1 MSRIGKSAIETGPDV
16 KVQLENGV
24 ITVQGPRGKL
34 FQQMPSGINFKLE
47 DKKIVLTRN
56 GDEKREKELHG
67 LIRSLIANMV
77 KGVTE
82 GFKKELDIIGVGF
95 RAQVKDKKLIMQLGF
110 SHPVEYPAPNGI
122 TFSVDEKGTRITV
135 SGFDKQL
142 VGETASIIRRFKEPE
157 PYKGK
162 GIRYVNEYIRKK
174 AGKAAAGAGAG
185 AAK

>member
-1 MSRIGKSAIETGPDV
+1 MSRIGKSAIEISSEV
-16 KVQLENGV
+16 KVQLEKGIV
-24 ITVQGPRGKL
+24 TVQGPKGKL
-34 FQQMPSGINFKLE
+34 FQQLAKGINFKLE
-47 DKKIVLTRN
+47 DKKIMLTRDS
-56 GDEKREKELHG
+56 DEKKERALHG
-67 LIRSLIANMV
+67 LMRSLIANMV

-110 SHPVEYPAPNGI
+110 SHPIEYLAPNGI
-122 TFSVDEKGTRITV
+122 NFSVDEKGTRITV

-142 VGETASIIRRFKEPE
+142 VGETASIVRRFKKPE

-162 GIRYVNEYIRKK
+162 GIRYVNEYVRKK
-174 AGKAAAGAGAG
+174 AGKAAAGSG

>member
-1 MSRIGKSAIETGPDV
+1 MSRVGKMPIDINSEV
-16 KVQLENGV
+16 KVQLENDV
-24 ITVQGPRGKL
+24 LTVQGPKGRL
-34 FQQMPSGINFKLE
+34 TQQLLKGINFKLE

-56 GDEKREKELHG
+56 SDEKKDKAFHG
-67 LIRSLIANMV
+67 LMRSLVANMV

-110 SHPVEYPAPNGI
+110 SHPVEYSAPDGI
-122 TFSVDEKGTRITV
+122 VLSVDEKGTRITV

-142 VGETASIIRRFKEPE
+142 VGEAASTVRRFKKPE

-174 AGKAAAGAGAG
+174 AGKAAG